1 MVMRR
6 PIMIRILKLMKIL
19 CPLKITLGIIITFFL
34 GGIAI
39 PAEKVTIGVISGPLP
54 RYKEAHKA
62 FLNLLEKEGY
72 AGKIDV
78 LLQTPSADPISKTNA
93 IKKLVAL
100 DVDIIVVYGATSA
113 TIAAKETNSIPIVFA
128 QVYDPVGAGLIISM
142 EAPGR
147 NLTGVSSKVPLSTL
161 IRTLKEISPLKSL
174 GVFYSEIDK
183 DSLTQLD
190 EIKKAQESYGYRVI
204 GYNIR
209 RPEDIY
215 GAMEETVGKVDSLFI
230 CSSSILEPMI
240 GSILP
245 TSHNNKIST
254 MTQVADLAE
263 KGIFLSI
270 VTNSA
275 EQGEIAA
282 RKVIHILNGA
292 KPSKTQIG
300 MPTKVDFII
309 NLKTAET
316 LGFKVPFDVV
326 NKATMVIK

>member
-1 MVMRR
+1 
-6 PIMIRILKLMKIL
+6 MIPVLRLIRDLR
-19 CPLKITLGIIITFFL
+19 PLKIALGLLIVFLL
-34 GGIAI
+34 GGVAI

-62 FLNLLEKEGY
+62 FLNVIEREGY
-72 AGKIDV
+72 AGKIEV
-78 LLQTPSADPISKTNA
+78 LLQTPSADPISKANA

-113 TIAAKETNSIPIVFA
+113 SIAAKETNSIPIVFA
-128 QVYDPVGAGLIISM
+128 HVYDPVGAGLVRSM
-142 EAPGR
+142 EGSER

-161 IRTLKEISPLKSL
+161 IRTLKEIYPIKSL
-174 GVFYSEIDK
+174 GVFYSVTDK

-204 GYNIR
+204 EYNIKK
-209 RPEDIY
+209 PEDIY
-215 GAMEETVGKVDSLFI
+215 AAMKGTIDKVDSLYI
-230 CSSSILEPMI
+230 SSCAIIEPMV

-245 TSHNNKIST
+245 TAHNNKILT
-254 MTQVADLAE
+254 ITQVSDLSE
-263 KGIFLSI
+263 KGVFLSI
-270 VTNSA
+270 APNSA

-282 RKVIHILNGA
+282 RKVINIIKGT
-292 KPSKTQIG
+292 KPSRIPIG
-300 MPTKVDFII
+300 MPSKVDLVI